1 MFITGALYVFP
12 CFLISTICCG
22 IKASIQ
28 FNHFLSFHCLS
39 DKLCNEL
46 VAKNYLM
53 VTACGQRFNII
64 SFVSFTGPMSEAY
77 FWRGMFVGGFML
89 RTKQNLTLICFSRF
103 HMFASKLSINDETAC
118 LKTWFSCGRTRSF
131 RHFLESSRSFSFFY
145 PEPFIC
151 EKSVLNFRGV
161 GRGSEETKRRK

>member
-1 MFITGALYVFP
+1 
-12 CFLISTICCG
+12 
-22 IKASIQ
+22 
-28 FNHFLSFHCLS
+28 
-39 DKLCNEL
+39 
-46 VAKNYLM
+46 M

-77 FWRGMFVGGFML
+77 FWRGMVVNLQPSGFRL

-145 PEPFIC
+145 PKPFIC
-151 EKSVLNFRGV
+151 VNQSLRQSMGELLLKSINILLYSSLRTRAVSCAFLNQCKGA
-161 GRGSEETKRRK
+161 